1 MLLVGGTALFDLAA
15 SNSMAINSNF
25 ANVGNETEKIDI
37 RLSYRIVQL
46 FSEGLYASP
55 HKAIEELVANSFDAG
70 ARRVAVFLP
79 KDFHEQGATIAVFD
93 DGEGMDN
100 AGLKQHWLIGKSIK
114 RQLAALPLGRQQ
126 IGKFGIGK
134 LATYVLANRL
144 THISK
149 KDRKY
154 YSTSM
159 NFKMV
164 DERGEEEVEPKAPI
178 KISLRELTEDQAK
191 NALKDW
197 TSSPGFQKSRLRLF
211 GSNAV
216 QSWTL
221 AIMSD
226 LKDKV
231 HEIRRGR
238 LEWVLRTALPLRD
251 DFSIYLDGTKLEP
264 SKAGKGRLK
273 KWVLGRD
280 IDKLLKPAPDEVQAT
295 EDKNQVVD
303 SETRFALESPSI
315 GRITGYA
322 EAYRD
327 LLTGKSDEL
336 GRSHGFFVYVLGR
349 LINVEDG
356 HFGISPDELRH
367 GTFGRIRVVI
377 HMDGLD
383 EYLQSDREHIRQGPV
398 LDDARNILRA
408 IFNKIRPELE
418 KADADEEPGARLA
431 RKLAGSPASLVR
443 RPIIEMARAALN
455 GKIKSRYIAL
465 PPATTQNERE
475 KLVAAMEARAETP
488 EQFVG
493 GIDFVYD
500 ATSDDGIAVYDAT
513 TSHLRV
519 NGLHPFVGAF
529 FDEFTSKASG
539 LPLEI
544 FAMAEVLLEANL
556 YQASLKQDQIDIV
569 MSARDQ
575 LLRFVA
581 QESGRRTALTIANA
595 LRNARND
602 EDKLEIELVEAFR
615 SLGFDTTRVGGKG
628 KPDGVAKAHLSP
640 GADNKPRR
648 YAVTLEAKSKKKDGA
663 KLKTKTF
670 GVSTIA
676 RQRDEAQCEH
686 AIVVAPAF
694 DHTPGKQSVLATEIK
709 ADRDSSA
716 ASGKPRTI
724 TAIHIDDLARLVQL
738 RPIKRLGL
746 ARIREL
752 FQTCLLPEHCK
763 AWINSIDKES
773 VAKAPYAKIINAI
786 HSLQQ
791 EYDMAAVEYGAL
803 RVALGKETP
812 PYKVTTNDELIELC
826 KAMAAMANYEIT
838 ATDRTVE
845 LNQSP
850 TNVLAAIESA
860 TKGHSA
866 DAS

>member
-1 MLLVGGTALFDLAA
+1 MTINPGFATAGD
-15 SNSMAINSNF
+15 
-25 ANVGNETEKIDI
+25 ETEKIDV
-37 RLSYRIVQL
+37 RLSYRIVRL

-55 HKAIEELVANSFDAG
+55 NKAIEELVANSFDAG
-70 ARRVAVFLP
+70 AQQVAIFLP
-79 KDFHEQGATIAVFD
+79 ADFHDQGATIVVLD
-93 DGEGMDN
+93 DGEGMD
-100 AGLKQHWLIGKSIK
+100 AEGLKQHWLIGKSLK
-114 RQLAALPLGRQQ
+114 RDLDKLPLGRQQ

-134 LATYVLANRL
+134 LATYVLAHRL

-149 KDRKY
+149 KGGKY

-159 NFKMV
+159 YFKTV
-164 DERGEEEVEPKAPI
+164 DDRGEEEVEPKTPI
-178 KISLRELTEDQAK
+178 RISLRELTEAQAK
-191 NALKDW
+191 QVLKDW
-197 TSSPGFQKSRLRLF
+197 TDTPAFHKCGLKLF
-211 GSNAV
+211 GSGATT
-216 QSWTL
+216 SWTF
-221 AIMSD
+221 AILSD
-226 LKDKV
+226 LKEKV

-251 DFSIYLDGTKLEP
+251 DFAIHLDGTKLEP

-273 KWVLGRD
+273 KWILGKD
-280 IDKLLKPAPDEVQAT
+280 IDELPKPAPDEIEAT
-295 EDKNQVVD
+295 EDKNQPVGA
-303 SETRFALESPSI
+303 ETRFALEHASV

-367 GTFGRIRVVI
+367 GTFGRIRVVV

-418 KADADEEPGARLA
+418 KADAEEDPGAKLA
-431 RKLAGSPASLVR
+431 RKLAGSPASLAR
-443 RPIIEMARAALN
+443 RPIIEMVRAALD

-465 PPATTQNERE
+465 PPATTRNERD

-493 GIDFVYD
+493 GIDFAYD
-500 ATSDDGIAVYDAT
+500 ATSDDGIAVYDAV
-513 TSHLRV
+513 TSRLRV

-529 FDEFTSKASG
+529 FDEFTSKTSG
-539 LPLEI
+539 LPLEM
-544 FAMAEVLLEANL
+544 FAMAEVLLESHL
-556 YQASLKQDQIDIV
+556 HQAGLKQDQIDVV
-569 MSARDQ
+569 MIARDQ
-575 LLRFVA
+575 LLRHVA

-602 EDKLEIELVEAFR
+602 EDKLEIEVVEAFR
-615 SLGFDTTRVGGKG
+615 SLGFDATRVGGKG

-640 GADNKPRR
+640 SVDNKPRR
-648 YAVTLEAKSKKKDGA
+648 YAITLEAKSKKKDGA

-676 RQRDEAQCEH
+676 RQRDDSQCEH
-686 AIVVAPAF
+686 AVVVAPAF
-694 DHTPGKQSVLATEIK
+694 DHTPGKDSVLAKEIK
-709 ADRDSSA
+709 ADRDSTA
-716 ASGKPRTI
+716 ANGKPRTI

-746 ARIREL
+746 AKIREML
-752 FQTCLLPEHCK
+752 QSCSLPEHCK
-763 AWINSIDKES
+763 SWIDTAEKLK
-773 VAKAPYAKIINAI
+773 VT
-786 HSLQQ
+786 
-791 EYDMAAVEYGAL
+791 
-803 RVALGKETP
+803 TP
-812 PYKVTTNDELIELC
+812 PYRKIIDAINQLQTDSRNEPVGYGELRNELKHATPPILYSDLDELTNLC
-826 KAMAAMANYEIT
+826 KAMSQMAPGAIV

-845 LNQSP
+845 LDQSP
-850 TNVLAAIESA
+850 ENVLAAIETA
-860 TKGHSA
+860 TKAHLA
-866 DAS
+866 ENN